1 MGKQVGCCGNFTRF
15 LLGIF
20 SLMFLLIG
28 IALVVL
34 TSLIKWSNVFS
45 NVINTNQLNN
55 VLNLVTLDAI
65 TIALL
70 VLGSFTIV
78 LSLIGLLGVI
88 FLNKCLLIFYEI
100 VCVLLFLAHTAAFI
114 VYFVYAPKL
123 STEIQKSFN
132 QTINS
137 DVSSNSNQI
146 GLLYGVSKV
155 FNCCG
160 STGLSDFSS
169 GQNVSLYC
177 ANTTASIGCST
188 AVNNFIQKYSI
199 YGIVIPTAILL
210 FIELIIIIGTPIL
223 IQRVNSSFD

>member
-15 LLGIF
+15 LLGVF

-45 NVINTNQLNN
+45 SVINTNQLNN

-78 LSLIGLLGVI
+78 LSLIGLIGVI

-100 VCVLLFLAHTAAFI
+100 ICVLLFLAHAAAFI
-114 VYFVYAPKL
+114 AYFVYAPQL
-123 STEIQKSFN
+123 NTQIQKSFN
-132 QTINS
+132 QTI
-137 DVSSNSNQI
+137 SSNSSDTNQI

-155 FNCCG
+155 FSCCG
-160 STGLSDFSS
+160 SNGPSDFS
-169 GQNVSLYC
+169 GTGKNVSLYC
-177 ANTTASIGCST
+177 FNTTASLGCST

-210 FIELIIIIGTPIL
+210 FIEFIIIVGTPIL